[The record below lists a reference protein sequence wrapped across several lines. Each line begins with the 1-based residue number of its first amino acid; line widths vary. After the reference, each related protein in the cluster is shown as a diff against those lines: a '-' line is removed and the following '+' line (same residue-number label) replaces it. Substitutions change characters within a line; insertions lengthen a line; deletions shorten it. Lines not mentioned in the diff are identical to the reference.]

1 MKKQLSVGAKAPFA
15 FIVIIVIMCSAL
27 LFPLFKPGFYV
38 SHDGEAHVAR
48 FAAYFKAFQ
57 DGQIPPRWA
66 GDLNFRY
73 GSPLFIFYYP
83 LPGTIASVIHALRIN
98 LENSFKLIMA
108 LAFIL
113 APLAFYTW
121 SSILVGRSIAFVG
134 SLLYGFAPYHFLD
147 LYVRGDVAE
156 ILSFVFVP
164 LVFLYIEKSK
174 THNSLKYILIGSI
187 CYALL
192 ILSHNAISLMFSPV
206 FLTYSLVQAKRRR
219 VVSCTFLLLVGLL
232 LSSFFWLPALAEG
245 QFAQA
250 KLLIGD
256 MYKLHFPTLQQL
268 VYSSFGF
275 GADVAKSGG
284 LSPQI
289 GPAHILLAFVSGL
302 FILKKTKEY
311 KIISYWFALFIV
323 VVFLSLRQSDFI
335 WQHVPILKLFQFP
348 WRFTAASSFI
358 AAVLGLYVLKSFS
371 NKKILIAVAVL
382 LLITSFPL
390 VKTKEISTKD
400 DRFYY
405 AYKGNTD
412 YHGAASTIWSAGD
425 PGEYAKSQIEIISGN
440 AMVKNLTK
448 KSNLHK
454 FEVDADSD
462 AKILDNTIYFPGWQ
476 VFVDGEKVPI
486 EFQDIN
492 RRGLIT
498 FFVPSGI
505 HKVETRFAESPIR
518 LFSDI
523 VSLFTVISLLIGCIF
538 QRRIN
543 RLLAKL

>member
-1 MKKQLSVGAKAPFA
+1 MSKTLMPIILVIVFCLSLV
-15 FIVIIVIMCSAL
+15 L
-27 LFPLFKPGFYV
+27 LLPKGLYR

-48 FAAYFKAFQ
+48 FAAYYKAYK
-57 DGQIPPRWA
+57 DGQILPRWA

-83 LPGTIASVIHALRIN
+83 LPGTIASVIHALGIS

-113 APLAFYTW
+113 APLAFYAW
-121 SSILVGRSIAFVG
+121 SSQLVGRNIAFVG

-164 LVFLYIEKSK
+164 LVFFYIEKSK
-174 THNSLKYILIGSI
+174 THSRLKYILIGGV
-187 CYALL
+187 CYSLL
-192 ILSHNAISLMFSPV
+192 ILSHNAISLMFSPI
-206 FLTYSLVQAKRRR
+206 FLSYSFIQLKRTGF
-219 VVSCTFLLLVGLL
+219 VSCMFLILTGLS

-245 QFAQA
+245 KFVQA
-250 KLLIGD
+250 TFFIGD
-256 MYKLHFPTLQQL
+256 MYKLHFPNLQQL
-268 VYSSFGF
+268 IYSNWGF
-275 GADVAKSGG
+275 GADVFRSGG

-289 GPAHILLAFVSGL
+289 GVAHVLLVFMSGL
-302 FILKKTKEY
+302 SIFKKTKEY
-311 KIISYWFALFIV
+311 KIVYYWFLLFV
-323 VVFLSLRQSDFI
+323 FVLFLSLRQSDFI
-335 WQHVPILKLFQFP
+335 WQHMPLLKLFQFP

-358 AAVLGLYVLKSFS
+358 AAVLGLYVLKSFLS
-371 NKKILIAVAVL
+371 KKILIIVAML
-382 LLITSFPL
+382 LLITSLPL

-400 DRFYY
+400 DKFYY

-412 YHGAASTIWSAGD
+412 YHGAATTVWSAGN
-425 PGEYAKSQIEIISGN
+425 PGEYPRNPIEIISGD
-440 AMVKNLTK
+440 AKVENLVR
-448 KSNLHK
+448 KSNLHR
-454 FEVDADSD
+454 FEVYAVSD
-462 AKILDNTIYFPGWQ
+462 AKILDNTIYFPGWK
-476 VFVDGEKVPI
+476 VFVDKKKVPI

-492 RRGLIT
+492 YRGLIT
-498 FFVPSGI
+498 FAVPTGA
-505 HKVETRFAESPIR
+505 HKVEVHFAESKVR

-523 VSLFTVISLLIGCIF
+523 VSLFTVIALLIGLLF

>member
-1 MKKQLSVGAKAPFA
+1 MPIILV
-15 FIVIIVIMCSAL
+15 IVFCFSLIPL
-27 LFPLFKPGFYV
+27 LPRSFYN

-48 FAAYFKAFQ
+48 FAAYYKAYK

-83 LPGTIASVIHALRIN
+83 LPGTIASIIHALGIS

-108 LAFIL
+108 FAFVL

-121 SSILVGRSIAFVG
+121 SSLVVGRNVAFVG
-134 SLLYGFAPYHFLD
+134 SFLYGLAPYHFLD

-164 LVFLYIEKSK
+164 LVFLYIEKLK
-174 THNSLKYILIGSI
+174 THSHLKYIFIGGI

-192 ILSHNAISLMFSPV
+192 ILSHNAVSLMFSPV
-206 FLTYSLVQAKRRR
+206 FLAYSFIQAKRRGF
-219 VVSCTFLLLVGLL
+219 VSCTLLMLTGLS
-232 LSSFFWLPALAEG
+232 LSSFFWLPALVEGKFVQAE
-245 QFAQA
+245 FF
-250 KLLIGD
+250 IGD
-256 MYKLHFPTLQQL
+256 MYRLHFPTLQQL
-268 VYSSFGF
+268 VHSDWGF
-275 GADVAKSGG
+275 GADVSKSGG

-289 GPAHILLAFVSGL
+289 GPVHILLVFLSGL

-311 KIISYWFALFIV
+311 KKIYYWFLLFIFV
-323 VVFLSLRQSDFI
+323 LLLSLRQSDFI
-335 WQHVPILKLFQFP
+335 WQHVPMLKLFQFP
-348 WRFTAASSFI
+348 WRFTALSSFI
-358 AAVLGLYVLKSFS
+358 AAVLGMYVLKNLS
-371 NKKILIAVAVL
+371 NKKILIVIAI
-382 LLITSFPL
+382 LLIVTSLPF
-390 VKTKEISTKD
+390 VKTKEISAKD

-405 AYKGNTD
+405 AYKGSTD
-412 YHGAASTIWSAGD
+412 YHGAATTVWSAGD
-425 PGEYAKSQIEIISGN
+425 PGKYAENPIGIISGT
-440 AMVKNLTK
+440 AMIKNFTK

-454 FEVDADSD
+454 FKIDAISD

-476 VFVDGEKVPI
+476 VFIDKKKVPI

-492 RRGLIT
+492 NRGFIT
-498 FFVPSGI
+498 FSVPTGV
-505 HKVETRFAESPIR
+505 HKAEVRFAESPIR

-523 VSLFTVISLLIGCIF
+523 VSLFSIISLLIGFSF